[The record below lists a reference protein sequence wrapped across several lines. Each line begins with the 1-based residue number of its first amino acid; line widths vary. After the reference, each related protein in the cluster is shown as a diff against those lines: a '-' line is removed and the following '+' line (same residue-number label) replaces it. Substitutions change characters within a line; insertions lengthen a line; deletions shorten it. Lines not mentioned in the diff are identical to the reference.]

1 MSEKNGTNTNSI
13 ISLTVGIL
21 SLFIPFIGLILGV
34 IGIVYSRKAVKQINK
49 TDENGT
55 GLAIAG
61 QVCSIVGVIVQLL
74 MILGVPYFTVSI

>member
-1 MSEKNGTNTNSI
+1 MAW
-13 ISLTVGIL
+13 LYC
-21 SLFIPFIGLILGV
+21 GLILGV

-61 QVCSIVGVIVQLL
+61 QICSIVGVIVQLL
-74 MILGVPYFTVSI
+74 MILGVAYFTVSI